1 VICVE
6 VKSLATLGQQ
16 WRIAVQSSVLNARI
30 MRRGRPMAHAVGAA
44 MRTGGPPASPFL
56 GGCSVAPSH
65 SILGSFFPTWFFCA
79 LLGVVT
85 AILAHKVLAWAG
97 VADKVPAPLLVY
109 LALSIAG
116 AFAFWL
122 IWLG

>member
-1 VICVE
+1 M
-6 VKSLATLGQQ
+6 KPATRPLSWLGAL
-16 WRIAVQSSVLNARI
+16 W
-30 MRRGRPMAHAVGAA
+30 
-44 MRTGGPPASPFL
+44 L

-116 AFAFWL
+116 ALAFWL

>member
-1 VICVE
+1 MKRC
-6 VKSLATLGQQ
+6 SLLALC
-16 WRIAVQSSVLNARI
+16 
-30 MRRGRPMAHAVGAA
+30 
-44 MRTGGPPASPFL
+44 L

-65 SILGSFFPTWFFCA
+65 SLLGSFFPTWFFCA
-79 LLGVVT
+79 LLGVVF

-97 VADKVPAPLLVY
+97 VADSVPAPLVVY

>member
-1 VICVE
+1 M
-6 VKSLATLGQQ
+6 
-16 WRIAVQSSVLNARI
+16 
-30 MRRGRPMAHAVGAA
+30 MRRARSIAHAVGAA
-44 MRTGGPPASPFL
+44 MRTGARLGPLLL

-85 AILAHKVLAWAG
+85 AIVAHKVLASAG

-109 LALSIAG
+109 LALSTAG

-122 IWLG
+122 ICLG

>member
-1 VICVE
+1 MTVTQLQTVMTERARSIAHPLGA
-6 VKSLATLGQQ
+6 SMRATAWFAPL
-16 WRIAVQSSVLNARI
+16 L
-30 MRRGRPMAHAVGAA
+30 
-44 MRTGGPPASPFL
+44 L

-85 AILAHKVLAWAG
+85 AILAHKVLARAG

-122 IWLG
+122 VWLG

>member
-1 VICVE
+1 MTPDVFVRLTRA
-6 VKSLATLGQQ
+6 SAQLGP
-16 WRIAVQSSVLNARI
+16 LLL
-30 MRRGRPMAHAVGAA
+30 
-44 MRTGGPPASPFL
+44 T
-56 GGCSVAPSH
+56 GCSVAPSH

-97 VADKVPAPLLVY
+97 VADKVPVPLLVY

-116 AFAFWL
+116 AFVSWL